1 MRLEKPEAVPLY
13 HAAMDEFYDLAAHL
27 IDKHPER
34 VNARTE
40 REDATMHAATNTMQ
54 MSIAVLQT
62 YSR

>member
-1 MRLEKPEAVPLY
+1 
-13 HAAMDEFYDLAAHL
+13 MDEFHDSAAHL
-27 IDKHPER
+27 IDEHPEH

-54 MSIAVLQT
+54 MSITVLQT